1 MNRGELIKI
10 IDNCR
15 DILVGKIPDPITQVD
30 QITIALI
37 YKFMNDMDQEAIDMG
52 GEASFFANDFEKYN
66 WKNILDIR
74 HGAQEMLNLYSEGIT
89 RIKENKNVPQ
99 LFKDILKEA
108 YLPYNDPRILS
119 LFLKEINKISYDDSE
134 SLGEAFEYLLSIMG
148 SQGDAGQFRTPRHII
163 DFIVNIIKPQKGE
176 SILDPACGTAGFLIS
191 AFKYIQRENNYKLS
205 STEKETLSTNLVG
218 YDIAP
223 TMERLSKV
231 NLYLHKLSN
240 PKIYQYDT
248 LSDEGFWENKYN
260 IILANPPFMTPKGGI
275 SPHNKFSLKS
285 NRSEVLFCDYIN
297 LHLKQNGRAGF
308 IVPEG
313 IIFKSDKAYKQ
324 LRKTLVEES
333 LIAVISLPAGIFNP
347 YSGVKT
353 DILIL
358 DKKLHKETDKILFL
372 AVNNDGYSLGKKRK
386 PINENDLP
394 ESLQIFELF
403 KQSIENHNYSKLE
416 ELNNKNVL
424 LVDRETILKNEN
436 CDLSVNRYKEE
447 EEINGNIEN
456 ITFDTIIEFLP
467 KSKRKASEGLENGK
481 FPFYTSSQIQNKFI
495 NEADYNE
502 ECLIFGTGGS
512 ATIHIANDFSCSADN
527 FVVKIKDDNI
537 IQKYVYY
544 YLLNNINILENG
556 FTGSGLKHLSK
567 SYLQNI
573 QIPLPPLEIQEE
585 IVKEIEGYE
594 KIINGCR
601 EVVNNWKPRFEIN
614 EEWEKV
620 KLENVCKKIF
630 AGGDKPKNYS
640 KTRTNNYQIP
650 VYSNGIKENGLYG
663 FTDKAV
669 VNDEAITVSARG
681 TIGFV
686 CVRKT
691 PFVPI
696 IRLITAIPDK
706 DIVMSEYLSYILDSK
721 INVDNGSS
729 IPQLTVPDFKTIKI
743 PLPPLEIQQ
752 EIVAK
757 IEEEKTYIDGCKKLI
772 DTYQEKIKKVIDKVI
787 GGEDEKNI

>member
-1 MNRGELIKI
+1 MNRCELIKI

-66 WKNILDIR
+66 WKNILDTR

-191 AFKYIQRENNYKLS
+191 AFKYIQKENDYKLS
-205 STEKETLSTNLVG
+205 STEKETLSNNLVG

-248 LSDEGFWENKYN
+248 LSDEGFWEDKYN

-333 LIAVISLPAGIFNP
+333 LIAIISLPAGIFNP

-358 DKKLHKETDKILFL
+358 DKKLHKETDKVLFL
-372 AVNNDGYSLGKKRK
+372 TINNDGYSLGAQRK

-403 KQSIENHNYSKLE
+403 KQSIENHNYLKLE

-424 LVDRETILKNEN
+424 LVDRETVLKNES

-447 EEINGNIEN
+447 EKVNSKWEMVELGEVCELFRGITYSKNDETNNYGKIILRANNIDLNTYTLDLSEIKYLNNSMVLSEEKKLHKNDIFICLASGSKQHIGKTAYIYDNLDMYFGGFMGAIRTKN
-456 ITFDTIIEFLP
+456 MII
-467 KSKRKASEGLENGK
+467 SKYL
-481 FPFYTSSQIQNKFI
+481 
-495 NEADYNE
+495 
-502 ECLIFGTGGS
+502 
-512 ATIHIANDFSCSADN
+512 
-527 FVVKIKDDNI
+527 
-537 IQKYVYY
+537 Y
-544 YLLNNINILENG
+544 YLLRDKTFNKYLNEQITGANINNLN
-556 FTGSGLKHLSK
+556 SK
-567 SYLQNI
+567 IFYSY
-573 QIPLPPLEIQEE
+573 QIPLPPL
-585 IVKEIEGYE
+585 
-594 KIINGCR
+594 
-601 EVVNNWKPRFEIN
+601 
-614 EEWEKV
+614 
-620 KLENVCKKIF
+620 
-630 AGGDKPKNYS
+630 A
-640 KTRTNNYQIP
+640 
-650 VYSNGIKENGLYG
+650 
-663 FTDKAV
+663 
-669 VNDEAITVSARG
+669 
-681 TIGFV
+681 
-686 CVRKT
+686 
-691 PFVPI
+691 
-696 IRLITAIPDK
+696 
-706 DIVMSEYLSYILDSK
+706 
-721 INVDNGSS
+721 
-729 IPQLTVPDFKTIKI
+729 
-743 PLPPLEIQQ
+743 IQQ
-752 EIVAK
+752 EIVAE
-757 IEEEKTYIDGCKKLI
+757 IEEEERSIEECKKTI
-772 DTYQEKIKKVIDKVI
+772 KKHQEKIKKVIDKVI
-787 GGEDEKNI
+787 GGEDGR